1 MVWGVFFPVI
11 LFMYINFVIFC
22 IVKVYSLF
30 LSYCL
35 CLFSG
40 QLEGRQLH
48 FVFLF
53 ECRNIELIKIAD
65 YKKKK
70 RCFCLSFGKC
80 NCEFYRVLFSSDSH
94 NLAFPGNYNLLF
106 NNTLLIN
113 FVVQTIDE
121 PYVLVSFSTPLQHYT
136 FQKALHSI
144 RFINMVSEQLFLL
157 EF

>member
-53 ECRNIELIKIAD
+53 ECRNIELITIAD
-65 YKKKK
+65 YKKKNVVFV
-70 RCFCLSFGKC
+70 CPLANVIVSFT
-80 NCEFYRVLFSSDSH
+80 EFYS
-94 NLAFPGNYNLLF
+94 
-106 NNTLLIN
+106 
-113 FVVQTIDE
+113 VQ
-121 PYVLVSFSTPLQHYT
+121 
-136 FQKALHSI
+136 I
-144 RFINMVSEQLFLL
+144 RII
-157 EF
+157 